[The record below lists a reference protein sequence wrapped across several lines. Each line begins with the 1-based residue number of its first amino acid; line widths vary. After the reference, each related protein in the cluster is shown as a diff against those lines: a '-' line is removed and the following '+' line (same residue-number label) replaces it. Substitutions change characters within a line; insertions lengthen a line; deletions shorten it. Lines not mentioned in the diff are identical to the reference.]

1 MNESNEK
8 TQKTRRDELIRAACD
23 VIAGSG
29 FEGLRIREVAAR
41 IGINAA
47 TLYYYFPTK
56 ESMIAGV
63 ADYVFNRLGIV
74 SEEPPGTP
82 RDQLH
87 AHLLRIY
94 RLMRDEPGLFAI
106 YAEMQLRAERNQSP
120 SLFREHEAAWHHK
133 LENLLQLGIR
143 QGYWP
148 NYLDPEQAA
157 NAIILLMQGAS
168 LQVMNNPRRIEASIN
183 QLERWLIGR

>member
-1 MNESNEK
+1 MNEINEK
-8 TQKTRRDELIRAACD
+8 NHVNRRDDLIRAACD
-23 VIAGSG
+23 VIAGNG
-29 FEGLRIREVAAR
+29 FEGLRMREVAAR
-41 IGINAA
+41 VGINAA

-63 ADYVFNRLGIV
+63 MSYVFDRLGIV
-74 SEEPPGTP
+74 AEEPPGTP

-87 AHLLRIY
+87 AHLMRIY
-94 RLMRDEPGLFAI
+94 RQMRDEPGLFAV
-106 YAEMQLRAERNQSP
+106 YAEMQLRAERNLSA
-120 SLFREHEAAWHHK
+120 SLFKEHEAAWQKK
-133 LENLLQLGIR
+133 LESLLQLGIR

-148 NYLDPEQAA
+148 NYLEPEQAA

-183 QLERWLIGR
+183 QLERWMIGR